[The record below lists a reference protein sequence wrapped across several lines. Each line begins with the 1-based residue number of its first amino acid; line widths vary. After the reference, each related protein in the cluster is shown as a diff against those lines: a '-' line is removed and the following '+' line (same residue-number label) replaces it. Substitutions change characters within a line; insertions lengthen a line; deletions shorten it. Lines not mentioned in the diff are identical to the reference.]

1 MTTHAPQTRLMLVT
15 PIVADPEAMAF
26 RLMQAFAGGDVAAV
40 LLRLPEGD
48 DRTRIEA
55 VKRLAG
61 PVQAQNV
68 ALIVEASALV
78 AARGGAD
85 GVHLT
90 DGPEAVAE
98 ARSSL
103 KSERIIGAGALR
115 ARHDAMDI
123 GEAGVDYVMFG
134 EPRRD
139 GSLPPLP
146 AVIERAGWWAEI
158 FETPCVAYAPDAGSV
173 AALVET
179 RAEFVALGDWAFD
192 EGRDIR
198 ALVEQANAVIAAHA
212 ERGRAADAS
221 KVSS

>member
-1 MTTHAPQTRLMLVT
+1 MTIQNPPTRLMLVT
-15 PIVADPEAMAF
+15 PPVADADAMAF
-26 RLMQAFAGGDVAAV
+26 KLMQAQAGGDVAAV
-40 LLRLPEGD
+40 VLRLAAGD
-48 DRTRIEA
+48 ERSLIER

-61 PVQAQNV
+61 PVQAGNV
-68 ALIVEASALV
+68 ALVVEAPALV

-90 DGPEAVAE
+90 GGPEAVAE

-103 KSERIIGAGALR
+103 KGERIIGAGGLR

-134 EPRRD
+134 EPRPD
-139 GSLPPLP
+139 GSMPPLP

-158 FETPCVAYAPDAGSV
+158 FETPCVAYAPDPESV
-173 AALVET
+173 PALVET
-179 RAEFVALGDWAFD
+179 GAEFIALGAWAFE

-198 ALVEQANAVIAAHA
+198 ALVAQANEAIAAC
-212 ERGRAADAS
+212 AARKSAR
-221 KVSS
+221 

>member
-1 MTTHAPQTRLMLVT
+1 MTRQSPPTRLMLVT
-15 PIVADPEAMAF
+15 PPVADADAMAF
-26 RLMQAFAGGDVAAV
+26 KLMQAQAGGDLAAI
-40 LLRLPEGD
+40 LLRLTDGD
-48 DRTRIEA
+48 ERSRIER

-61 PVQAQNV
+61 PVQAANV

-90 DGPEAVAE
+90 AGPEAVAE

-103 KSERIIGAGALR
+103 KGERIIGAGGLR

-134 EPRRD
+134 DPRPD
-139 GSLPPLP
+139 GSLPPLA

-158 FETPCVAYAPDAGSV
+158 FETPCVAYAPDFESV
-173 AALVET
+173 PALVET
-179 RAEFVALGDWAFD
+179 GAEFIALGDWAFA
-192 EGRDIR
+192 EGQDIR
-198 ALVEQANAVIAAHA
+198 ALVAQANEAIAACA
-212 ERGRAADAS
+212 SRKAGR
-221 KVSS
+221 